1 MYIVDYNYEGV
12 KKEGF
17 NTLKDA
23 KKAAKEWLKS
33 DGHEDCVVDIT
44 KYAYTE
50 NTNAPR
56 SDHRYVGKKWT
67 LERSL
72 STDGEIYTD
81 YSPRTYLNRR
91 FKTWVHYSDVEIESR
106 LNFKTKEYTN

>member
-12 KKEGF
+12 KDEEF

-33 DGHEDCVVDIT
+33 DGHENCVVGIS

-50 NTNAPR
+50 NPNSPR
-56 SDHRYVGKKWT
+56 SDHRHVGKQWT
-67 LERSL
+67 LTRSL
-72 STDGEIYTD
+72 STEGEIYTN
-81 YSPRTYLNRR
+81 YSPKAYIYRN
-91 FKTWVHYSDVEIESR
+91 FKTWADHLDP
-106 LNFKTKEYTN
+106 LK